1 MSAKKTGTTL
11 ATLVFLGGM
20 AAALLLPQ
28 ALVAQGGLILAEGLA
43 PTQLYRLDLV
53 VPGVNE
59 GRLLLDM
66 VHAEIVH
73 AIAICPGDD
82 RVLGIGADIPSISIV
97 DLGDPVPTD
106 VLVGFLPD
114 EFIFSVFQLACSLD
128 GEFFF
133 TNLLDE
139 GFYTI
144 DPETDCVGTFPNILC
159 TPQLIG
165 ILRTADGTTVDTH
178 GADIEFTDDGN
189 LYLVTN
195 NIDPAAD
202 IRDFYQVDPL
212 TAIATLIKEDVTP
225 ENNTGMGET
234 IDGRLITSSV
244 DDHLYQINPLNG
256 NATDLGTVT
265 VIDPGGNFTLNIQG
279 GDMAG
284 RAPGGTIIVGKQTDP
299 DGSTQS
305 FEFEPSWDTNFSL
318 TDGQQEIFVDLT
330 PTADGGGP
338 YSVSEIVPTGW
349 QLTSAVCDDGS
360 PITDIDL
367 ADGETVTCVFTNTI
381 ERGAIAV
388 QKMTVP
394 SGSTQQ
400 FEFMPS
406 WKPNFFLGH
415 GALDVTTELM
425 PSSEGGGPY
434 SISEVNIPAGWELTS
449 AICDDGSN
457 AGDIDLDP
465 GETVTCTFVN
475 TLDVAQ
481 IMIHK
486 IALGG
491 PGTFP
496 FTGDLGDFELVFPG
510 DDWRT
515 FSDLKPGTYTVTELV
530 PPGWDLTDLDC
541 IDPTQDSSVSG
552 PTAVIQLSPG
562 ESVECI
568 WEDTLRGQIII
579 EKETEP
585 AGGTGFGF
593 TDNSAAPNAF
603 VLDHN
608 QQKIFANVV
617 TDATYMVIE
626 DDPAPKGY
634 ELTDI
639 SCEDSDE
646 GGSESTVDIANRK
659 ATIHLDPG
667 ETVFCVFT
675 NTALLGT
682 IIVEKQTDPDGSS
695 QLFEFEPSWKANF
708 TLSDGEQ
715 NVSTDLQ
722 PSSSRGKGPKSR
734 PQGPGGNGTYSV
746 TEIVPAGWV
755 LTSATCDDGS
765 DPSAIDL
772 GPGETVTCVF
782 LNTEE
787 FDECPPSI
795 DFETDA
801 TGLIPLVPGEIID
814 DTNQPW
820 AIEGIW
826 LSTDDPANRPL
837 MIFDTSFPTG
847 GDVDLGTPNELFTI
861 PPDFIVPGPGIGDQ
875 GDSNQIPRGQV
886 LIISEDGD
894 SSDPDDSDF
903 PGLMRFDFDPPV
915 ELTEIRVLD
924 IDDGEAG
931 GTATAYDADGNVIL
945 TRPLLVL
952 GDNSFQVVQFLRT
965 DVSRL
970 DIHFMGSAALT
981 AVIFCEDICILPG
994 VPPQTE

>member
-1 MSAKKTGTTL
+1 MSARRNGTTL
-11 ATLVFLGGM
+11 ATLIFLGGM

-28 ALVAQGGLILAEGLA
+28 ALVAQGGLILSQGSA
-43 PTQLYRLDLV
+43 PTKLYRLDLV
-53 VPGVNE
+53 SPGVNE
-59 GRLLLDM
+59 GRFILDM
-66 VHAEIVH
+66 VHADIVH
-73 AIAICPGDD
+73 AITICPDDD

-159 TPQLIG
+159 TPQLVG

-189 LYLVTN
+189 LYLLTN
-195 NIDPAAD
+195 TINPASD
-202 IRDFYQVDPL
+202 VRDFYQVDPA

-225 ENNTGMGET
+225 QNNTGLGET
-234 IDGRLITSSV
+234 IDGRLISSSI
-244 DDHLYQINPLNG
+244 DDNLYQINP
-256 NATDLGTVT
+256 ATGDATSLGTVT
-265 VIDPGGNFTLNIQG
+265 LIDSGGVTLNITG

-284 RAPGGTIIVGKQTDP
+284 RAPGGTIIVEKQTDP

-305 FEFEPSWDTNFSL
+305 FEFEPSWDSNFSL
-318 TDGQQEIFVDLT
+318 TDGQQEIFVDLI
-330 PTADGGGP
+330 PTEDGGGP
-338 YSVSEIVPTGW
+338 YSISEIVPTGW

-367 ADGETVTCVFTNTI
+367 ADGETVTCVFTNTV

-388 QKMTVP
+388 QKLTVP
-394 SGSTQQ
+394 SGSSQP

-406 WKPNFFLGH
+406 WKSNFFLTD
-415 GALDVTTELM
+415 GALDVTTELL

-434 SISEVNIPAGWELTS
+434 SISEVNIPAGWELTT

-465 GETVTCTFVN
+465 GETVTCSFVN
-475 TLDVAQ
+475 TLDVGQ

-496 FTGDLGDFELVFPG
+496 FTGDLGDFNLVFPG
-510 DDWRT
+510 NDWQT

-530 PPGWDLTDLDC
+530 PSGWDLTDLDC
-541 IDPTQDSSVSG
+541 IDPTNDSSVSG
-552 PTAVIQLSPG
+552 PTAVIDLGPG

-568 WEDTLRGQIII
+568 WENTLRGQIII
-579 EKETEP
+579 EKQTEP

-593 TDNSAAPNAF
+593 TDDIAAPNAF
-603 VLDHN
+603 VLDHG

-659 ATIHLDPG
+659 ATIQLDAG

-695 QLFEFEPSWKANF
+695 QIFEFEPSWKANF

-715 NVSTDLQ
+715 NVSTDLE
-722 PSSSRGKGPKSR
+722 PTSNRGKKGH
-734 PQGPGGNGTYSV
+734 PGGLGTAYSV

-755 LTSATCDDGS
+755 LTSALCDDGS

-782 LNTEE
+782 LNTEDV
-787 FDECPPSI
+787 DECPPSI

-801 TGLIPLVPGEIID
+801 TGLISLVPGEIIGG
-814 DTNQPW
+814 TNQPW
-820 AIEGIW
+820 AIEGIF
-826 LSTDDPANRPL
+826 LSTDDPLNEPL

-861 PPDFIVPGPGIGDQ
+861 PPDFIVHGPGVGDQ
-875 GDSNQIPRGQV
+875 GDSNQLPRGKV

-894 SSDPDDSDF
+894 PTDPDDSNDGGSIGF
-903 PGLMRFDFDPPV
+903 VFDPPV

-924 IDDGEAG
+924 IDEDEAG
-931 GTATAYDADGNVIL
+931 GTATAYDGVGNVIL
-945 TRPLLVL
+945 TRPLLPL
-952 GDNSFQVVQFLRT
+952 GNNSFQVVQFLRE
-965 DVSRL
+965 DVSAL
-970 DIHFMGSAALT
+970 EIHFVGSAALT
-981 AVIFCEDICILPG
+981 AVIFCEDICLLP
-994 VPPQTE
+994 PEAPEQ